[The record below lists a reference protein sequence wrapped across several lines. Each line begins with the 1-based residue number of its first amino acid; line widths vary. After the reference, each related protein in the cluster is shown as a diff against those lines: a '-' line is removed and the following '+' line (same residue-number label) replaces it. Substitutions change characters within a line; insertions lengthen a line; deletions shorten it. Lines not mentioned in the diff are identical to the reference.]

1 MQVAGMI
8 KLSLQDYPGKLACVL
23 FTPGCQ
29 FRCPFCHN
37 SELALADAR
46 QESVSHEEIFKFLR
60 KREGL
65 LESVVISGGEPTLQP
80 ELETFLTK
88 LRSFKYKIK
97 LDTNGYDPEKLE
109 KLLALNLL
117 DFVAM
122 DLKNTP
128 ENYAETCGVI
138 KINSEKI
145 RESIRIIKN
154 SGVPHE
160 FRTTVVRE
168 FHQAK
173 DLADLNQWEIGD
185 STLILQTFR
194 DGPTVMKPGLHSY
207 SEEEMLTLAKEAK
220 KTIPGLRLR
229 QETSKN

>member
-1 MQVAGMI
+1 MI

-173 DLADLNQWEIGD
+173 GLADLNQWEIGD